1 MNFSELL
8 RIGTYTI
15 LLCVAQ
21 FSFFSIETDGRSLQ
35 VESVTSRSESFR
47 NTQPLIKLNKG
58 NAPPTISVDASRYK
72 NQIGNPQIYP
82 PIVISDEVQSTNLQ
96 VVDGGLKSETTTQ
109 SGINRGYLIR
119 IHEWAS
125 VQVDENTSTVFEV
138 SLRAKP
144 SGDVQITIS
153 PFSTAGLSHTQTTP
167 LTFSPSNYDQPQT
180 VTVTAAA
187 DDGNTVHE
195 QESITLSAS
204 GAEYEGI
211 SKSLP
216 VQVFDDDVSGFKIMT
231 NPDRSME
238 VTETVNGN
246 DTGKFE
252 VWLSDSPSSP
262 VTVTMLGFDNTDVTI
277 TGQSRLQFTPGNY
290 SKPKTFN
297 IKVREDNDSNDE
309 FAHTILTASGGEYNG
324 VSQPYRVLITDGY
337 HGGEIRWD
345 TSCDYC
351 AHEEVKEGESLPLT
365 FYFES
370 IEAVP
375 PDGVEISF
383 NWRTTPIPNKPRFL
397 GGPTL
402 TWNCSLPT
410 ESVEIT
416 PDPIKLNFT
425 RFNYTG
431 ESITIKAKKD
441 NNADDEYLCLE
452 ITSDPELPRYR
463 QPLIDNLYIL
473 IDDKDDVDGDID
485 VSFVRGTCDNQQY
498 NRNNREPTDPFKI
511 KEDCTEDL
519 VLGVSLTNDP
529 NGEVRVEVPQF
540 ENKDL
545 RVKDRRVLTFKGADN
560 PQRLR
565 IEVIKDDTA
574 DSEEGSITLVAKGGG
589 YDGKTNTITVEIEDV
604 DMPDLMAPEEV
615 RVQEGDSAFLEV
627 TLGSEPTDKL
637 QMSITGHAGSDLTV
651 TPETVKFTPTATN
664 KLFHLPKVTLTAGE
678 DDDSEIDVV
687 TLTLKIRG
695 SDYDGS
701 TADVDVIIEDTTVPP
716 EPVIMLEPSNLEITE
731 GESASFDV
739 NLSIQPPDSVSVTI
753 PSFKNPSLT
762 HDRESE
768 KLDFT
773 AGDYN
778 QRQTVTI
785 TAKEDDNFVD
795 ETETITL
802 KANEAPYEGVTETLT
817 VSVIDN
823 DVDGGIQAVPYLK
836 IDEGESS
843 KHLMVA
849 LTAMPLNDVTVTI
862 EGHSK
867 TDLSLSEKQLTF
879 AEGNYDV
886 GQTINLSAEKEVG
899 LGEDYE
905 DDIVNLKF
913 IASGGGY
920 DTTHV
925 TKVTIVDNDVKS
937 KVTLKLSPD
946 SISEKGDSTT
956 VTATLAPPSSHETTV
971 TISATPGPLAT
982 RNDYK
987 LSDNTKLTFD
997 AGQTESAGTVTI
1009 TAKDNDIFGPPEKQ
1023 IRVSGKVPDHVI
1035 APDDVTL
1042 TIRDD
1047 EDKPKVT
1054 LILSSKSIPEKG
1066 GSTTVTATLDRP
1078 SSQRTTVTISATP
1091 DDPPAKGGDFTLTGT
1106 TLTIPAGETTSIGT
1120 VTITA
1125 INNDDLGPLQKTITV
1140 SGTVPAHV
1148 IAPDDVTLT
1157 ITDDEK
1163 APRSLPTTVTLSAD
1177 PESVVEGK
1185 TTTLT
1190 ATLSEFATTDV
1201 PINLV
1206 YEDITTEPGD
1216 YSTPPSLI
1224 IPAGELTGSGQLTTL
1239 NDEIV
1244 EPDEKFRVRIKK
1256 PEGID
1261 LGYPSEVVI
1270 TIEDDGDTAPPVEVL
1285 LTVDPPRVK
1294 EGKEV
1299 TVTVTLQ
1306 GKTLGVDVPIPL
1318 TYPPDGA
1325 TAEADKDYTPV
1336 YELTIM
1342 AGEKSKSGT
1351 IQTRPD
1357 SDEEGEETF
1366 TVAFGPL
1373 PPEVSGGRLLSKEVT
1388 IVDAPQQPPEVSL
1401 SVDERQIDEGEQVTV
1416 TLKISSP
1423 LDDDVTIPLTLTGGT
1438 TTSEDYRLS
1447 GSTDL
1452 VIPGGKDEAEL
1463 MIEALNDSLLEEDET
1478 FKIALGDVPN
1488 DVVQGM
1494 PSEIEMTIID
1504 TDVPIIDARPSVQI
1518 REGEQETITV
1528 ALGAI
1533 PPGAVSIAVTG
1544 QSGTDLS
1551 VAPSSW
1557 VFSSRTQ
1564 EVTLTAGEDDDV
1576 TSDNI
1581 KLLLTADGGAYSGV
1595 NHEIQVTI
1603 NDDDRPGLMVVP
1615 NPISMDEGESKS
1627 MEVRLTKQPSAE
1639 VKIAMIVG
1647 GARLRLISP
1656 PELTFTTLN
1665 WDSNQFVEIMAE
1677 KDDDA
1682 EKNEPVQVILSALS
1696 GGYAGISKTVMV
1708 TILEKDEKGLNVDR
1722 PSISI
1727 KEGSSDEVR
1736 VSLKSQPVRGEVT
1749 VGISGHEGSDVSLQP
1764 SSLTF
1769 GPTDWKIP
1777 KPLMIRAET
1786 DSDLDDDPPVRL
1798 ILWARGGNYDG
1809 QQAEVEVTILEQGIP
1824 EISIYGGRASE
1835 TEGEIG
1841 LRVELSHPTDQ
1852 VVRVFYETKQQTG
1865 DQAAEAGNDFTASRG
1880 IVIFDPRATRGVI
1893 EIDIKEDGM
1902 AEKAETFTVSLFDPK
1917 HARIAR
1923 GVATATILDSDG
1935 GIPTVTIED
1944 AVAHQDARVI
1954 TFQIH
1959 VSQPSSQSV
1968 SVRYRTA
1975 DGTATAGRDYMQR
1988 SGLATITPGSVQT
2001 TIEVPLLNTEAKQQR
2016 ETFYVHLESSETVQV
2031 GKSVATAVI
2040 EQETEHAREA
2050 LTAFAARFVRT
2061 VSVQLVEAVQE
2072 RLHPSGSICSAA
2084 QRAEMVQRWQWTP
2097 SLGEL
2102 LSGCQISET
2111 SGTFGVWGRGA
2122 FRRFHGR
2129 GDLNQ
2134 ALRGDVSSAI
2144 IGADVRSER
2153 GWLAGVMVAYSQ
2165 AAGTYSDV
2173 DVETGLTGV
2182 YPYASYEASRWEF
2195 WMSGGYGWGHAETHM
2210 LEEDLTSRFGAVG
2223 FKAQLASAGST
2234 QLNYYGDAIVTDVEV
2249 DHADVRAEVIRVRL
2263 GIESSFELRQGIRPY
2278 VEANVRQDGGDAE
2291 TGIGLEFGGGLRVAY
2306 PQWKLRGEVR
2316 SQGLVLHSA
2325 DGFTEWGVSGSIQVG
2340 NPSEGWM
2347 MRVRPSYGPNH
2358 RMTLYRQQTILDV
2371 APYRSGMHRTEVEL
2385 GYGMP
2390 VYRGS
2395 VRSIVGVTEL
2405 PSGRLFRLGGQ
2416 LSPWKWMSLSISGL
2430 AHHHQ
2435 ANIGDMSVNVQASLR
2450 H

>member
-1 MNFSELL
+1 MFNEYTGKPSALKKSFNEGDDNHIFKLRLSEAPSADLTVKL
-8 RIGTYTI
+8 SVRHVKGTK
-15 LLCVAQ
+15 
-21 FSFFSIETDGRSLQ
+21 RQ
-35 VESVTSRSESFR
+35 V
-47 NTQPLIKLNKG
+47 ILNKTELHFSTLDWDTFKEVNFEAVDDKIVHPHFWDTSDFIFTASSPGQCNERVHPFSVKEDSQKIGHERTGEHLRKGEYEIVKVWVSVKPAG
-58 NAPPTISVDASRYK
+58 NVLVTPICKNNTRTGEGYCEKLEFDPPTITIEPVGFAQKKSFKVSFKDGAIGTEIVEFRFRGGGYRNSIRGSRFRLIEDPNVTLSLSK
-72 NQIGNPQIYP
+72 N
-82 PIVISDEVQSTNLQ
+82 PIDE
-96 VVDGGLKSETTTQ
+96 DEET
-109 SGINRGYLIR
+109 
-119 IHEWAS
+119 
-125 VQVDENTSTVFEV
+125 
-138 SLRAKP
+138 
-144 SGDVQITIS
+144 
-153 PFSTAGLSHTQTTP
+153 
-167 LTFSPSNYDQPQT
+167 
-180 VTVTAAA
+180 TVTATLNKASNKETTVEISA
-187 DDGNTVHE
+187 TRGLNATEGDYILSDDKILTIVKGNT
-195 QESITLSAS
+195 
-204 GAEYEGI
+204 I
-211 SKSLP
+211 S
-216 VQVFDDDVSGFKIMT
+216 
-231 NPDRSME
+231 
-238 VTETVNGN
+238 
-246 DTGKFE
+246 TG
-252 VWLSDSPSSP
+252 
-262 VTVTMLGFDNTDVTI
+262 DVTI
-277 TGQSRLQFTPGNY
+277 TAVDHAISGPPFKEIIVSGTSSDHVNGPEN
-290 SKPKTFN
+290 
-297 IKVREDNDSNDE
+297 V
-309 FAHTILTASGGEYNG
+309 IL
-324 VSQPYRVLITDGY
+324 I
-337 HGGEIRWD
+337 I
-345 TSCDYC
+345 
-351 AHEEVKEGESLPLT
+351 
-365 FYFES
+365 
-370 IEAVP
+370 
-375 PDGVEISF
+375 
-383 NWRTTPIPNKPRFL
+383 
-397 GGPTL
+397 
-402 TWNCSLPT
+402 
-410 ESVEIT
+410 
-416 PDPIKLNFT
+416 
-425 RFNYTG
+425 
-431 ESITIKAKKD
+431 KD
-441 NNADDEYLCLE
+441 NE
-452 ITSDPELPRYR
+452 
-463 QPLIDNLYIL
+463 
-473 IDDKDDVDGDID
+473 
-485 VSFVRGTCDNQQY
+485 
-498 NRNNREPTDPFKI
+498 
-511 KEDCTEDL
+511 
-519 VLGVSLTNDP
+519 
-529 NGEVRVEVPQF
+529 
-540 ENKDL
+540 
-545 RVKDRRVLTFKGADN
+545 
-560 PQRLR
+560 
-565 IEVIKDDTA
+565 
-574 DSEEGSITLVAKGGG
+574 
-589 YDGKTNTITVEIEDV
+589 
-604 DMPDLMAPEEV
+604 
-615 RVQEGDSAFLEV
+615 
-627 TLGSEPTDKL
+627 
-637 QMSITGHAGSDLTV
+637 
-651 TPETVKFTPTATN
+651 
-664 KLFHLPKVTLTAGE
+664 PKVTL
-678 DDDSEIDVV
+678 
-687 TLTLKIRG
+687 R
-695 SDYDGS
+695 
-701 TADVDVIIEDTTVPP
+701 
-716 EPVIMLEPSNLEITE
+716 
-731 GESASFDV
+731 
-739 NLSIQPPDSVSVTI
+739 LS
-753 PSFKNPSLT
+753 KNP
-762 HDRESE
+762 
-768 KLDFT
+768 
-773 AGDYN
+773 
-778 QRQTVTI
+778 
-785 TAKEDDNFVD
+785 
-795 ETETITL
+795 
-802 KANEAPYEGVTETLT
+802 
-817 VSVIDN
+817 
-823 DVDGGIQAVPYLK
+823 
-836 IDEGESS
+836 IDEGEETF
-843 KHLMVA
+843 VDA
-849 LTAMPLNDVTVTI
+849 TLNKTFTQDTTVTI
-862 EGHSK
+862 SAAPEFPAEEV
-867 TDLSLSEKQLTF
+867 DYQLSENITLTF
-879 AEGNYDV
+879 AKGETMSTGEVKITAEDNAISGPPTKEIIV
-886 GQTINLSAEKEVG
+886 SAINSDNVILDEITLKINDN
-899 LGEDYE
+899 ED
-905 DDIVNLKF
+905 KP
-913 IASGGGY
+913 
-920 DTTHV
+920 
-925 TKVTIVDNDVKS
+925 
-937 KVTLKLSPD
+937 KVTLKLDPNP
-946 SISEKGDSTT
+946 ISEYGGSTT
-956 VTATLAPPSSHETTV
+956 VTATLNPPSSQETTV
-971 TISATPGPLAT
+971 TISAVPVSPATTDHYLLSPTNETLTIAADDINSTGTFTIYAVYKPIPGHPEKQIIVSGEVPNQNHVDAPDDVTLIIKERQPNVTLLLSSNKITENWESTTVTATLNKPSNKNTTVMISATPVSPADGG
-982 RNDYK
+982 DYQ
-987 LSDNTKLTFD
+987 LSDNTTLTIE
-997 AGQTESAGTVTI
+997 AGVIISAGEVTI
-1009 TAKDNDIFGPPEKQ
+1009 TAKDNDIFGPSKKQ

-1035 APDDVTL
+1035 APDDVTLTIKDDEEAPKVSLTLKPESINEDDESATVTIALDRASNQDTTVTISAMPGFNATEDDYALSDNKILTIVKEKKISTGNVKITAVDNAISGPPTKEITVSAINSDKVIVDQVTL

-1091 DDPPAKGGDFTLTGT
+1091 DDPPAKEGDFTLTGT

-1125 INNDDLGPLQKTITV
+1125 NDNDDLGPLQKTITV

-1157 ITDDEK
+1157 ITDDEVE
-1163 APRSLPTTVTLSAD
+1163 PHSLPRVTLSAD
-1177 PESVVEGK
+1177 PNPVVEGEA
-1185 TTTLT
+1185 TTLIAALSKT
-1190 ATLSEFATTDV
+1190 AETEV
-1201 PINLV
+1201 VIELV
-1206 YEDITTEPGD
+1206 YEDIDTEPGD
-1216 YSTPPSLI
+1216 YSTPSRLT
-1224 IPAGELTGSGQLTTL
+1224 IPAGESSGSRKLDIL
-1239 NDEIV
+1239 NDSIA
-1244 EPDEKFRVRIKK
+1244 EPYETFRVRIKK

-1261 LGYPSEVVI
+1261 LGDPSEVVI
-1270 TIEDDGDTAPPVEVL
+1270 TIEDDGDTAPPVEVTL
-1285 LTVDPPRVK
+1285 DVDPLRVN
-1294 EGKEV
+1294 EGKDV

-1306 GKTLGVDVPIPL
+1306 EKLDKEVIILL
-1318 TYPPDGA
+1318 TYPTDGA
-1325 TAEADKDYTPV
+1325 TAIEATDYIPV
-1336 YELTIM
+1336 KEIIIES
-1342 AGEKSKSGT
+1342 GETSNSGT

-1438 TTSEDYRLS
+1438 ASLNVDYRLLGS

-1478 FKIALGDVPN
+1478 FKIALSDVPN
-1488 DVVQGM
+1488 AVVQGM

-1504 TDVPIIDARPSVQI
+1504 TDVPTIDAPPSVQI

-1533 PPGAVSIAVTG
+1533 PPGAVFIAVTG

-1564 EVTLTAGEDDDV
+1564 EVTLTAGQDPDV
-1576 TSDNI
+1576 TPDDI
-1581 KLLLTADGGAYSGV
+1581 TLVLTADGGAYSGV
-1595 NHEIQVTI
+1595 THTIDVTI
-1603 NDDDRPGLMVVP
+1603 QDDDEPDLIVP
-1615 NPISMDEGESKS
+1615 KSIPMDEGESGS
-1627 MEVRLTKQPSAE
+1627 IDVRLTQQPSAE
-1639 VKIAMIVG
+1639 VKIAMTVVG
-1647 GARLRLISP
+1647 AGLRLISP
-1656 PELTFTTLN
+1656 PELTFTTEN
-1665 WDSNQFVEIMAE
+1665 WDDDDSVEIMAE

-1708 TILEKDEKGLNVDR
+1708 TILEKDQKGLMVDKE
-1722 PSISI
+1722 SILI
-1727 KEGSSDEVR
+1727 DEGESDEVR
-1736 VSLKSQPVRGEVT
+1736 VSLNSQPVGEVT
-1749 VGISGHEGSDVSLQP
+1749 VGISGHEGSDVSLQR

-1769 GPTDWKIP
+1769 GLTDWNTW

-1786 DSDLDDDPPVRL
+1786 DSDLDDDPPVEL
-1798 ILWARGGNYDG
+1798 ILRARGGNYDG
-1809 QQAEVEVTILEQGIP
+1809 QQAEVEVTIQEQGIP

-1902 AEKAETFTVSLFDPK
+1902 PEKAETFTVSLFDPK

-2040 EQETEHAREA
+2040 EQETEQTREA

-2165 AAGTYSDV
+2165 AAGTYSDA

-2210 LEEDLTSRFGAVG
+2210 LEEDLTSRFGAIG

-2234 QLNYYGDAIVTDVEV
+2234 QLNYYGDAMVTDVEV
-2249 DHADVRAEVIRVRL
+2249 DLADVRAEVIRVRL

-2316 SQGLVLHSA
+2316 SQGLVLHSV

-2405 PSGRLFRLGGQ
+2405 PSGRVFRLGGQ